1 MISMYKA
8 SKPIALTG
16 FMGVGK
22 SSVARHLAH
31 MIGTERVDLDT
42 VIERTLHRSIAEV
55 VDQDG
60 IDVFRSIESECL
72 SQVLAERPPILSL
85 GGGAWTIEANRR
97 IIHQHGVTTVWLE
110 STFEHC
116 WQNIRRS
123 RKERPLARNK
133 ERARALFDERQ
144 AVYCLADWHFVIRP
158 GHTSYDIARQI
169 CEEVLDLPAPRKV

>member
-1 MISMYKA
+1 
-8 SKPIALTG
+8 
-16 FMGVGK
+16 MGVGK
-22 SSVARHLAH
+22 SSVARHLAQ
-31 MIGTERVDLDT
+31 MLGSERVDLDT
-42 VIERTLHRSIAEV
+42 VIERTLHRSVADI
-55 VDQDG
+55 VDKDG
-60 IDVFRSIESECL
+60 IEVFRSIESECL
-72 SQVLAERPPILSL
+72 RRVLAAKPSILSL

-97 IIHQHGVTTVWLE
+97 IIHQHGVITVWLE

-133 ERARALFDERQ
+133 QRAQALFDERQ

-158 GHTSYDIARQI
+158 DHTSYDIARQI